1 MPLFPAVKLDRVS
14 RGCPKGAQRMNI
26 IGSAMVLTV
35 DDPALSARFFVSHLG
50 FREVLV
56 VQGATHLSRDDA
68 ATDIVLRGSA
78 GLGIAQRYPPAQ
90 VRAVVSYTVTSIHVE
105 YERLRREGARITV
118 PLRMEPW
125 GEWGLQLTDPNGV
138 VVQLVEWI
146 PPAGA

>member
-1 MPLFPAVKLDRVS
+1 
-14 RGCPKGAQRMNI
+14 MNI

-56 VQGATHLSRDDA
+56 AQGATHLSRDDA
-68 ATDIVLRGSA
+68 ATDIVLRGGA
-78 GLGIAQRYPPAQ
+78 GPGTSQRHPPTQ
-90 VRAVVSYTVTSIHVE
+90 VPAVVSYTVTGIHAE
-105 YERLRREGARITV
+105 YERLQQEGARITA
-118 PLRMEPW
+118 PLRRELW

>member
-1 MPLFPAVKLDRVS
+1 
-14 RGCPKGAQRMNI
+14 MNI
-26 IGSAMVLTV
+26 IGSAVVVTV

-56 VQGATHLSRDDA
+56 AQGATNLARDDA
-68 ATDIVLRGSA
+68 ATDIVLRSSA
-78 GLGIAQRYPPAQ
+78 GPDIPQRHPPTQ
-90 VRAVVSYTVTSIHVE
+90 VRAVVSFTVTGIHAE
-105 YERLRREGARITV
+105 YERLRREGAPITL

-125 GEWGLQLTDPNGV
+125 GEWRLQLTDPNAV